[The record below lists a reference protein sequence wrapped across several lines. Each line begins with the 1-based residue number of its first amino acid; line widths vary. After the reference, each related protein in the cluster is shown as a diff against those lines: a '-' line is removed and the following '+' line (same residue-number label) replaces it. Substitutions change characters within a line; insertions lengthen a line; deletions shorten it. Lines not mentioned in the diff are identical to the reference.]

1 MVLMFFT
8 YFVLGMFLSVSGI
21 VIYHDI
27 PREFG
32 FNRVITINVA
42 NRAPIHILP
51 FKPYFVADIR
61 LVNASNTKCIIESLP
76 NKPVCGSLLVE
87 LGEINPGESRSLKVN
102 IFPHDQKISIR
113 ISIYLY
119 FKVGEVFWYPWPV
132 EVKII
137 QCEKIEPQGMYLCS
151 ES

>member
-1 MVLMFFT
+1 MFFT
-8 YFVLGMFLSVSGI
+8 YFVLGMFLSVSSI

-42 NRAPIHILP
+42 NRAPIDILP
-51 FKPYFVADIR
+51 FKPYYVADIR

-76 NKPVCGSLLVE
+76 DKPVCGSFSVD
-87 LGEINPGESRSLKVN
+87 LGEINPGESRSLKVS

-113 ISIYLY
+113 ISVYLY
-119 FKVGEVFWYPWPV
+119 FKVGKVIWYPWPAG
-132 EVKII
+132 VKII
-137 QCEKIEPQGMYLCS
+137 QCEKIESQGVYLCS
-151 ES
+151 EP